1 MTTHHGWSGSPAI
14 RASVQSPPSARA
26 GVVIC
31 PPLGQEG
38 VIAYRTL
45 RLLADRLEARGVASV
60 RYDPSGRGD
69 STADADPEAQ
79 VRSAVR
85 AAALLRAT
93 GVEQVAFVGLASA
106 ALVAAAA
113 ATEDDALVLWDAPD
127 SGRAWLRRQRALA
140 TITVGGERVV
150 DGVESLIGIDVT
162 PDEAQALSALR
173 FTPRTGPTLALVR
186 PGGRAPKAL
195 GDVTTAEAPGSAEL
209 LDGTSI
215 HARIPGDA
223 LDAVVTWID
232 AWAPTTTVPTTAP
245 ALEPLVDVDH
255 RVSERIVLL
264 GPERLFAVESV
275 SSRQSPDAPVVVLH
289 NGAAEHRVG
298 ASDYQVT
305 LARRLARDGARV
317 VRVDRRGTG
326 ESSVVRADERDYLF
340 AQEWVDDQ
348 SAIVTALAAP
358 AEQLVVVGMCAGAWV
373 AGRAHEET
381 PRLVVEISPNDYR
394 RRPALPGAY
403 SDAVRAIDAPSP
415 RRKWIRDRYN
425 VVVPEWLRD
434 RIARRD
440 RSGGV
445 MEHVK
450 PLVTH
455 GTDVVVIVADGDA
468 ELFDRLGGQRAL
480 RRYPVG
486 GRSGGVELV
495 HVVDGDHSLFSPAMR
510 ATVIDEVRSRVREAF
525 PVPA

>member
-1 MTTHHGWSGSPAI
+1 VTTHHGWAGSPAL
-14 RASVQSPPSARA
+14 RAAVQSPPSARA

-69 STADADPEAQ
+69 SAPDTDPDAQ

-85 AAALLRAT
+85 AAALLRTT
-93 GVEQVAFVGLASA
+93 GIERIAFVGLASA
-106 ALVAAAA
+106 AVVAAAA
-113 ATEDDALVLWDAPD
+113 ATEDDGLVVWDAPD

-140 TITVGGERVV
+140 SITVEGERVV
-150 DGVESLIGIDVT
+150 DGVESIIGMDLAE
-162 PDEAQALSALR
+162 DEAAALSALR
-173 FTPRTGPTLALVR
+173 FTPRTGATLALVR
-186 PGGRAPKAL
+186 PGGRVPKAL
-195 GDVTTAEAPGSAEL
+195 GDVASAEAPGSAEL
-209 LDGTSI
+209 LDRTSV
-215 HARIPGDA
+215 HARIPDDA
-223 LDAVVTWID
+223 LDAVVAWVDT
-232 AWAPTTTVPTTAP
+232 WAPTTTVPVTVP

-255 RVSERIVLL
+255 RVSERVVLL
-264 GPERLFAVESV
+264 GPERLFAIESV
-275 SSRQSPDAPVVVLH
+275 TSRQAPDAPVVVLH
-289 NGAAEHRVG
+289 NGAAEHHVG
-298 ASDYQVT
+298 SADYQVT
-305 LARRLARDGARV
+305 LARKLARDGARV

-340 AQEWVDDQ
+340 AQEWLDDQ

-358 AEQLVVVGMCAGAWV
+358 TEQLVVVGMCAGAWI
-373 AGRAHEET
+373 AGRAHEDA

-403 SDAVRAIDAPSP
+403 SDAVRAVDSPSP
-415 RRKWIRDRYN
+415 RRQWIRERYN
-425 VVVPEWLRD
+425 VVVPKWLRD

-440 RSGGV
+440 RPGGV
-445 MEHVK
+445 LDHVK
-450 PLVTH
+450 PLVAQ

-480 RRYPVG
+480 RRFPVG
-486 GRSGGVELV
+486 GRGGGVELV
-495 HVVDGDHSLFSPAMR
+495 HVVDGDHALFAPAMR
-510 ATVIDEVRSRVREAF
+510 AVVIDEVRARVRAAF
-525 PVPA
+525 PVHA